1 MIPIL
6 YDENEMSFL
15 SNGICRLSDIISCKV
30 TEERNGVYE
39 CEFTYPVSGLYFSEI
54 TEGRIIACYHDDT
67 KTIQPFDIY
76 SRSQPLDGAV
86 TFYAHHISYRLSK
99 SVLKPFTAS
108 SCAQVFNMLDLG
120 QIFMNRGQTFTFET
134 DKQVNGTFKL
144 EVPKSV
150 REVLGGS
157 EGSIL
162 DTYGKGEYL
171 FDLFHVYLYLNRGV
185 DNNVTIRY
193 GKNLTE
199 FRYDSDLSECYEAV
213 APYWQGTEYEDD
225 VETSVVVTL
234 PEGYIVADGIDI
246 PTVDTVAVSPLDLS
260 QYFDEPPTESQL
272 RTKAKSL
279 LNKSEAWLIKESFD
293 VSFAR
298 LWESGDYETY
308 ASLQRVNLCDHVTVV
323 NPNVTGIEFKME
335 VIKVVYDV
343 IEERYKSMELGS
355 PKKNFADAV
364 TEDIMVATDELI
376 KSLPNKSYMQSAI
389 DYATKLIAGGLGG
402 HVILKTNADGQ
413 PEEILIMDTDNP
425 ETAVYV
431 WRFNLNGL
439 GHSHNGYNGP
449 FSDIALTMDGH
460 INATMITAGILNAGI
475 IRAGILSDV
484 LGNNWWNLDTGEFHL
499 SAQSL
504 NMSVGG
510 TNLIR
515 LSKEM
520 PTSGTIHWVLDADID
535 AEVVPPPSSESD
547 KPSTAVLNGSGY
559 ELYAPTGVKI
569 GDLLGKPVTFS
580 FDAYAE
586 DQSISSTSGPIDTPI
601 DIYMQLVPNRW
612 VPYPIEFYAKITIPA
627 NTLICGEK
635 KRLSVTFNPTDSS
648 YFTRNGSSY
657 TFSNDKYVQFCI
669 GDGSSSQHEN
679 TYRFSRLKA
688 EIGDISTDWSPAPED
703 DENAIQEVHNQYS
716 TLSNTVNGI
725 QTEVGRIDQDMDSLS
740 ADVSSISQQA
750 DEITARVDSFSM
762 IGGSNLLKD
771 SYSMPT
777 TGDTAWRI
785 GPSTSH
791 IDQEMEANT
800 ETGNTS
806 PIVIETGDTLPKAP
820 AIATLVGNYTL
831 AGKTLLQIR
840 DYCAYPVPLEGQE
853 EKDIYITLS
862 FDAKA
867 KTSSDVKNIRAYLN
881 LTSSRTGSNLTD
893 GYKTVTID
901 ASNLV
906 VGQKVRV
913 ATTFGPIKPSYFTF
927 FPGKSYSNSLYF
939 SFIIDGNAPNGL
951 EVSRMKAEVGRVA
964 TDWTNQSSDDIAHS
978 FAEFTI
984 RAGEI
989 ASKVGKG
996 EVISS
1001 INQTA
1006 EQVKIDANKITFAG
1020 KTIDFTTTQ
1029 INISDG
1035 GTMGS
1040 GMDWG
1045 DDVIIVPDGLHP
1057 IEIGGQ
1063 LGYMVLGYS
1072 DTRSIVKIRAGNNII
1087 VMGDD
1092 SDASPNGPI
1101 RIYSGNM
1108 GLQIENN
1115 HIYLIGNSG
1124 TYDLEEVCR
1133 NSGSSGD
1140 IPIING

>member
-76 SRSQPLDGAV
+76 SRSQPLNGAV

-171 FDLFHVYLYLNRGV
+171 FDLFHVYLYLNRGA

-246 PTVDTVAVSPLDLS
+246 PLADTVAVSPLDLS

-272 RTKAKSL
+272 RTKAQSL

-308 ASLQRVNLCDHVTVV
+308 ASLQRVNLCDYVTVV

-364 TEDIMVATDELI
+364 TEDVMMATDDLI

-402 HVILKTNADGQ
+402 HVILKTNANGQ

-425 ETAVYV
+425 ETAVNV

-439 GHSHNGYNGP
+439 GHSHNGYDGP

-460 INATMITAGILNAGI
+460 INATMITTGVLNAGV

-515 LSKEM
+515 LSKDM
-520 PTSGTIHWVLDADID
+520 PTSGTIHWVLDADMD
-535 AEVVPPPSSESD
+535 AEIVPPSASESD
-547 KPSTAVLNGSGY
+547 KPSTAVLTGSGY
-559 ELYAPTGVKI
+559 ELYAPTGIKI

-586 DQSISSTSGPIDTPI
+586 DQSISSTPGPIDTPI
-601 DIYMQLVPNRW
+601 DIFMHLVPNRW
-612 VPYPIEFYAKITIPA
+612 VSYPIEFYAKITIPA

-657 TFSNDKYVQFCI
+657 TFSNDKYVLFCI

-679 TYRFSRLKA
+679 TYQFSRIKA
-688 EIGDISTDWSPAPED
+688 ELGNVSTDWSPAPED
-703 DENAIQEVHNQYS
+703 TEGEIQEVHNQYS
-716 TLSNTVNGI
+716 TLSNTISGI

-750 DEITARVDSFSM
+750 DEITARVDSLRM
-762 IGGSNLLKD
+762 IGGSNLIKG
-771 SYSMPT
+771 SFEMPT
-777 TGDTAWRI
+777 TGTSYNWYISPSSSYIDRGDIVLDGEAQTDPSIAVLI
-785 GPSTSH
+785 GSYSLSMPTNEK
-791 IDQEMEANT
+791 I
-800 ETGNTS
+800 
-806 PIVIETGDTLPKAP
+806 
-820 AIATLVGNYTL
+820 GNYCDSE
-831 AGKTLLQIR
+831 IH
-840 DYCAYPVPLEGQE
+840 VEGQE
-853 EKDIYITLS
+853 YESKYLTFSFDVLASSADDVKSITARLIISNTASSTGTIYAYKYITIPSSKILVG
-862 FDAKA
+862 
-867 KTSSDVKNIRAYLN
+867 KT
-881 LTSSRTGSNLTD
+881 T
-893 GYKTVTID
+893 
-901 ASNLV
+901 
-906 VGQKVRV
+906 RV
-913 ATTFGPIKPSYFTF
+913 SVTFGPIVPEYFTYVS
-927 FPGKSYSNSLYF
+927 GNSYSDDLYF
-939 SFIIDGNAPNGL
+939 RFNIYGSGTTGL
-951 EVSRMKAEVGRVA
+951 RASRFKAEVGQVA
-964 TDWTNQSSDDIAHS
+964 TDWTSQSADEMAHN
-978 FAEFTI
+978 FAEFSI
-984 RAGEI
+984 KANEI
-989 ASKVGKG
+989 SSKVGYG

-1035 GTMGS
+1035 GTIGS
-1040 GMDWG
+1040 IDWG
-1045 DDVIIVPDGLHP
+1045 DDIILIPEYAGEPLNP

-1063 LGYMVLGYS
+1063 LGYMILGYS
-1072 DTRSIVKIRAGNNII
+1072 DTHSIVKIRAGNNVIL
-1087 VMGDD
+1087 MGDD
-1092 SDASPNGPI
+1092 SSASANGPI
-1101 RIYSGNM
+1101 TIYSGNV
-1108 GLQIENN
+1108 GLRIDGS
-1115 HIYLIGNSG
+1115 HVYLIGNSG
-1124 TYDLEEVCR
+1124 TYDLEDVCR
-1133 NSGSSGD
+1133 NSGSGGD
-1140 IPIING
+1140 IPIIDG